1 MLFLAKFS
9 KNNTPPV
16 SKTENARR
24 TKILLAVLQCNLKYI
39 ALKVASNQFD
49 LALSCLMN
57 K

>member
-24 TKILLAVLQCNLKYI
+24 TKILLAVLQYNLKYI